1 MAGALR
7 GRAAA
12 AVAAVAGGA
21 GFAYWDATDKRGGV
35 GVTRAAAATATAAL
49 IVADYKWSL
58 RGLAKDSPP
67 SRRRDTAFTR
77 ALRRAASHPVR
88 A

>member
-21 GFAYWDATDKRGGV
+21 GFAYWDATDKRG
-35 GVTRAAAATATAAL
+35 
-49 IVADYKWSL
+49 
-58 RGLAKDSPP
+58 
-67 SRRRDTAFTR
+67 
-77 ALRRAASHPVR
+77 AS